1 MKQSTFRRRL
11 RDANPLSKAMSGKIQ
26 VRRGGAV
33 RLMNTIQSSH
43 APGDREWTQ
52 GDEQQY
58 LYMIES
64 RAFNI
69 IARFESEVGRTL
81 IRNGAANLDSNPG
94 NFDKNG
100 RLTASG
106 VDAIIEGGMTA
117 LWRQW
122 REATQ
127 PLPTLTRSDIN
138 AIREWLRIA
147 PV

>member
-1 MKQSTFRRRL
+1 
-11 RDANPLSKAMSGKIQ
+11 
-26 VRRGGAV
+26 
-33 RLMNTIQSSH
+33 MNTIQSSH
-43 APGDREWTQ
+43 APGDSEWTQ

-64 RAFNI
+64 RAFNT

-81 IRNGAANLDSNPG
+81 IRHGAANLDNNPG

-100 RLTASG
+100 RITARG
-106 VDAIIEGGMTA
+106 VDAIIEGGMIA

-122 REATQ
+122 REATE
-127 PLPTLTRSDIN
+127 PLRSLTRSDIN
-138 AIREWLRIA
+138 AIREWLKIA